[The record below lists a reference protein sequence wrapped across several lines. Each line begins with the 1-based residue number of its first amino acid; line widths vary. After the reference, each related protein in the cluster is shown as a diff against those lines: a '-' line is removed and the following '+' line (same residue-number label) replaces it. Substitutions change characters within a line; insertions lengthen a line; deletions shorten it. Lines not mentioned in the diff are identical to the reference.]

1 MKLFIYELKKILNKK
16 IFFVVLLLC
25 LAINGFLLYSSQN
38 TEENSI
44 RITYSN
50 EYAKMLNSYSSMSLN
65 DAEKQIDN
73 ELLAYEIFS
82 RLENLAQTDN
92 EELIENYTYELDEYR
107 KSNPDA
113 YQKAVEMS
121 EKGGDNF
128 WKNSFLYNISQQI
141 EYINSYPDF
150 IDKMY
155 DRAKAQ
161 SSSSIFGDE
170 SSFSYKNL
178 YKTSNDYSGLKN
190 TKLSLVNSDAF
201 IATTEYSLTDIFIIA
216 IVFLLCV
223 YLFQYEREKGLYS
236 LVRCTK
242 FGRFKTI
249 ISKFMLLF
257 VLSAVVSILFIFC
270 NFIINTFLYGS
281 TDLSVN
287 IQSISEFR
295 NCTLTV
301 TAGQFLILFAFA
313 KIMGTFVI
321 SSFLALVFIIFSS
334 FATMYLTGLVI
345 IGAEYLLYT
354 LIGQNSFLNLLK
366 YINIFYILDG
376 GEFFG
381 SYLNLNIFS
390 NAVASIP
397 IAFAVFGTVFL
408 LCTVFSCI

>member
-50 EYAKMLNSYSSMSLN
+50 EYTKMLNSYSSMSLN

-249 ISKFMLLF
+249 ISKFMLFF

-270 NFIINTFLYGS
+270 NFIINFRVSQLYPYS
-281 TDLSVN
+281 YSR
-287 IQSISEFR
+287 SIFD
-295 NCTLTV
+295 
-301 TAGQFLILFAFA
+301 
-313 KIMGTFVI
+313 FVCI
-321 SSFLALVFIIFSS
+321 CKNNGDFCYFI
-334 FATMYLTGLVI
+334 V
-345 IGAEYLLYT
+345 
-354 LIGQNSFLNLLK
+354 
-366 YINIFYILDG
+366 
-376 GEFFG
+376 FG
-381 SYLNLNIFS
+381 SCIYYLFKFCNDVSYRARN
-390 NAVASIP
+390 NWCRV
-397 IAFAVFGTVFL
+397 FALYLDWTELFFEPFKVH
-408 LCTVFSCI
+408 

>member
-1 MKLFIYELKKILNKK
+1 
-16 IFFVVLLLC
+16 
-25 LAINGFLLYSSQN
+25 
-38 TEENSI
+38 
-44 RITYSN
+44 
-50 EYAKMLNSYSSMSLN
+50 
-65 DAEKQIDN
+65 
-73 ELLAYEIFS
+73 
-82 RLENLAQTDN
+82 
-92 EELIENYTYELDEYR
+92 
-107 KSNPDA
+107 
-113 YQKAVEMS
+113 MS

-334 FATMYLTGLVI
+334 SATMYLTC
-345 IGAEYLLYT
+345 LLYT
-354 LIGQNSFLNLLK
+354 SPSPRDRG
-366 YINIFYILDG
+366 
-376 GEFFG
+376 
-381 SYLNLNIFS
+381 
-390 NAVASIP
+390 
-397 IAFAVFGTVFL
+397 
-408 LCTVFSCI
+408 